1 MKNATLPTMAM
12 MMCISMRTLWVR
24 SLAVNSI

>member
-12 MMCISMRTLWVR
+12 IMRMSMRTLWVR
-24 SLAVNSI
+24 SLAVSPI

>member
-12 MMCISMRTLWVR
+12 TTRMSMRMLWVR
-24 SLAVNSI
+24 SFAGNSI